1 MYREGS
7 TPESSSNPSRAHS
20 GSTFRVVRGGAVGSA
35 NPDRIPRGKSR
46 GGGPGEI
53 PLDRT
58 GRAKYGTMEAVTKR
72 PMRTKTPPTIDV
84 W

>member
-20 GSTFRVVRGGAVGSA
+20 GSTFRVARGGAVGNA
-35 NPDRIPRGKSR
+35 NPDRFPRGRSR
-46 GGGPGEI
+46 GGGPGET

-84 W
+84 